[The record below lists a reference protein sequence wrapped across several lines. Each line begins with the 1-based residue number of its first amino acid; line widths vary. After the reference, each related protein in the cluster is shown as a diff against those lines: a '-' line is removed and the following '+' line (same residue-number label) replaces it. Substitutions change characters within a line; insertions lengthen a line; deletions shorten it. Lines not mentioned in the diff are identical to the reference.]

1 MSRADR
7 ADPVDRLGLRRIC
20 APIVIVLA
28 SFACVLPSAALGSPF
43 RRLAVSTVTFASDGS
58 RYVAWQTQ
66 KNSPITVFDTR
77 TGDERDLTSGCNLI
91 EEDLREGDS
100 PLAAAGRFL
109 AYCANGI
116 SVLNA
121 RTGHVIVLPSLE
133 TLMYR
138 GTLPPPEWSAIG
150 SRYVQGGSLPD
161 TCHQSSNEKRHGVLC
176 VALYDLATGQV
187 SYRPQSQLPDLDRP
201 GAPPIC
207 PRLRQKPLTEQ
218 IKHGDREFAYGAGYF
233 AKPGGRLRRDV
244 RIERCHGRP
253 TILPE
258 SGGPENEPENFDLR
272 DGLLTWDTAHPGFEF
287 SEYPH
292 SNGTDNTRGE
302 LYSYDL
308 STGRRHDWKLPR
320 LPVRETGPEFSVPS
334 VLGYS
339 THTSNMVFWIAT
351 RTVVNRG
358 VWEVE
363 TSSVYAARIG

>member
-1 MSRADR
+1 MTFGFRLSVASRWLSATL
-7 ADPVDRLGLRRIC
+7 A
-20 APIVIVLA
+20 ASLA
-28 SFACVLPSAALGSPF
+28 SLALIVAPASAAAPSF
-43 RRLAVSTVTFASDGS
+43 RRLAASVVAFASDGS
-58 RYVAWQTQ
+58 RYVAWQTR

-91 EEDLREGDS
+91 EEDLREGHS
-100 PLAAAGRFL
+100 LLAAAGRFL

-116 SVLNA
+116 SVLDA
-121 RTGHVIVLPSLE
+121 RTGIATLLPPLE

-138 GTLPPPEWSAIG
+138 GSLPPPEWSAIG
-150 SRYVQGGSLPD
+150 SRYVQGGSLPA
-161 TCHQSSNEKRHGVLC
+161 TCRQSSNEKRHGVLC

-207 PRLRQKPLTEQ
+207 ARLRQKPLTEQ
-218 IKHGDREFAYGAGYF
+218 IKHGEREFAYGDGYF

-287 SEYPH
+287 NEYPH
-292 SNGTDNTRGE
+292 SEGADRTRGM

-320 LPVRETGPEFSVPS
+320 LPVRETNGRFSVVS

-339 THTSNMVFWIAT
+339 THTANMVFWIAT
-351 RTVVNRG
+351 TAGETTRG
-358 VWEVE
+358 GVEVK
-363 TSSVYAARIG
+363 SSAVYAARTR